1 VSVAIGVD
9 GRGYLEKVVQVGFDV
24 PAPDAAELGQLLVD
38 GINKAIEAKSVEAR
52 FNSERWRDLYS
63 RGLLPYLT
71 TPRRVT
77 RFTAMAE
84 FGLARYIDGDECNID
99 PVDFIGIEALREF
112 EPNVY
117 EALRNSKDAVTGMT
131 SGDVHFHREKA
142 EAVGPLLAVAG
153 ASKQGKAAE
162 QLLPNLFPA
171 IEWAV
176 SDVGQG
182 IDRDQQLEERRV
194 AHERTFDRY
203 FQFTVPT
210 KDLSD
215 GEVTRTVA
223 LASGSKDDLVAALRK
238 LIATGHMVVFLV
250 RLQGAPEKVPAGVE
264 ATFMAAL
271 FDVGDALP
279 NRVETLLDIS
289 ELLLADGLVESLL
302 ERRPAAERAAL
313 FREAMDAST
322 GIVLPIEVVR
332 LQMHRHERERSPA
345 IAQSDLEQLLTELI
359 GRVVAEAKSGDLL
372 NHRHLAPLLYAWDE
386 VEPCAPRSWAE
397 EQADQRAGL
406 VRLIAA
412 FDRISPEDGQRA
424 LVVVPSSVVYRREAG
439 GRLPMPVCGLA

>member
-1 VSVAIGVD
+1 M
-9 GRGYLEKVVQVGFDV
+9 
-24 PAPDAAELGQLLVD
+24 
-38 GINKAIEAKSVEAR
+38 
-52 FNSERWRDLYS
+52 
-63 RGLLPYLT
+63 T
-71 TPRRVT
+71 
-77 RFTAMAE
+77 E
-84 FGLARYIDGDECNID
+84 FGLARYIDGDECNVD

-117 EALRNSKDAVTGMT
+117 EALRNSKDEVTGMT

-153 ASKQGKAAE
+153 ASKHGKAAE
-162 QLLPNLFPA
+162 QLLRNLFPA

-176 SDVGQG
+176 SDVAQG
-182 IDRDQQLEERRV
+182 IDRDRQLEERRV

-203 FQFTVPT
+203 FQFTVPN

-250 RLQGAPEKVPAGVE
+250 RLQGAPEKVPADVE

-279 NRVETLLDIS
+279 NVETLLDIS
-289 ELLLADGLVESLL
+289 ELLLAEFLVESLL
-302 ERRPAAERAAL
+302 ERSPAAERAAL

-359 GRVVAEAKSGDLL
+359 GRVVAEAKSGELL
-372 NHRHLAPLLYAWDE
+372 NHLHLAPLLYAWDE
-386 VEPCAPRSWAE
+386 VEPGAPRSWAE
-397 EQADQRAGL
+397 EQAARRAGL

-412 FDRISPEDGQRA
+412 FERIGGDDGRHPLARFIDLERAKERARQWLGDSGIDNGERDVLEALLALPSRWEMLRRTARESDHKESGAIGDGIRDTPVAEED
-424 LVVVPSSVVYRREAG
+424 SNDS
-439 GRLPMPVCGLA
+439 